1 MKIVKKI
8 YLLRWWSWSDG
19 VRPAGVRGCWFSSQM
34 GSPPLGI
41 LRIEYSHSFQ
51 FFFIFFCYEILF
63 FVCCFESFTYCYFFL
78 LNVKIEFCVI
88 FVVLL

>member
-1 MKIVKKI
+1 M
-8 YLLRWWSWSDG
+8 DG
-19 VRPAGVRGCWFSSQM
+19 VRLSSSAAGSA
-34 GSPPLGI
+34 
-41 LRIEYSHSFQ
+41 RIGVAPRLEDCVLSIVTPSK
-51 FFFIFFCYEILF
+51 FFYFFCYEILF

>member
-34 GSPPLGI
+34 GIPPLLVDCVLSI
-41 LRIEYSHSFQ
+41 VTPSK
-51 FFFIFFCYEILF
+51 FF
-63 FVCCFESFTYCYFFL
+63 YFFL
-78 LNVKIEFCVI
+78 L
-88 FVVLL
+88 